1 MNELTAF
8 LLSDSSS
15 SSGSWVTMI
24 IYIVIIFAF
33 FYFLF
38 IRPSRKEEKEKNAM
52 LASLEVGDAV
62 LTTAGFYGVVI
73 DITDDTVVVEF
84 GNNRNC
90 RIPMQREAIVR
101 IEKPEDA
108 IESDDKDK
116 KDDAGKDDKS
126 GKKMTFAEKRA
137 AKKAEKEASKDK

>member
-1 MNELTAF
+1 MNAFTAF

-15 SSGSWVTMI
+15 SAGSWVTMI
-24 IYIVIIFAF
+24 IYIVVIFAF

-38 IRPSRKEEKEKNAM
+38 IRPSRKEEKEKKSM
-52 LASLEVGDAV
+52 LATLEVGDAV

-108 IESDDKDK
+108 LESDDSSKSEDAADK
-116 KDDAGKDDKS
+116 KK
-126 GKKMTFAEKRA
+126 A
-137 AKKAEKEASKDK
+137 AKKDK